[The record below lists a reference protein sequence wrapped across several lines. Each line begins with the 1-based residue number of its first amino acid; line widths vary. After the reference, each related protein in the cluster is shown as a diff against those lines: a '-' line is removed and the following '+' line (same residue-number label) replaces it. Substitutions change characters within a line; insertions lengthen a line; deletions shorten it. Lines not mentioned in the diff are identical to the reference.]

1 METAGGFLWW
11 VDKAAQ
17 GIEALAVVLIVA
29 VIVTATVHYLLTLL
43 LRRGLVPSAYEDYRR
58 RLGRALLLGLEILV
72 AADIVRTVMLDN
84 TLRSVVG
91 LGILVLIRTFLSWSL
106 MLEVEGRW
114 PWQARGAGPTD
125 PATKVRFPPARGG
138 RTVGSTAGE
147 EAS

>member
-1 METAGGFLWW
+1 METVGGFRWW

-17 GIEALAVVLIVA
+17 GIEALAVALIVV
-29 VIVTATVHYLLTLL
+29 VIVAATFHYLLTLL

-84 TLRSVVG
+84 TLRSIAG

-114 PWQARGAGPTD
+114 PWQGRAAAPTD
-125 PATKVRFPPARGG
+125 PGTKVRFPQAPGG
-138 RTVGSTAGE
+138 RTVGVTTRE
-147 EAS
+147 EAP